1 MNLNLDYLPW
11 LNDLVGNVYVQSLLV
26 FILFLFLASV
36 MLIVYRKYV
45 KKIASKTKTKVDDII
60 LEKSEMPLFYMLIL
74 FGIKLAIKPL
84 NITNLSIQKGI
95 NTLVVIIMGYIVVSF
110 VNTVIKLWGKKIA
123 ERTKSTFDDEILPL
137 IQSLSKVFVGLIVLL
152 IVLDIW
158 SIKIGPLLASLGIA
172 GLAVAFAMQ
181 TSLGNIFG
189 SISLILDKTFKVKDV
204 IQLESGEI
212 GQIVGIGLR
221 STKIKT
227 FDNELLIVPNGML
240 ATSKIK
246 NLAKPNNV
254 LRLVLPIGVAYG
266 SDIDKVKKTLL
277 STLKN
282 VEGVVHGNEKR
293 KPLVRFN
300 KMNDFSLDFDL
311 VFFIENYKERFDISD
326 RILTKAYNELNKKK
340 IDIPFPTRTVYLK
353 KQKR

>member
-1 MNLNLDYLPW
+1 
-11 LNDLVGNVYVQSLLV
+11 
-26 FILFLFLASV
+26 
-36 MLIVYRKYV
+36 
-45 KKIASKTKTKVDDII
+45 
-60 LEKSEMPLFYMLIL
+60 
-74 FGIKLAIKPL
+74 
-84 NITNLSIQKGI
+84 
-95 NTLVVIIMGYIVVSF
+95 

-123 ERTKSTFDDEILPL
+123 ERTKSTFDDEVLPL
-137 IQSLSKVFVGLIVLL
+137 IQSLSKIFVGIIVLL

-277 STLKN
+277 TTLKN
-282 VEGVVHGNEKR
+282 VKGVVHGNEKR

-311 VFFIENYKERFDISD
+311 VFFIEDYKERFDISD
-326 RILTKAYNELNKKK
+326 EILTKAYNELNKKK

-353 KQKR
+353 K